1 MSCRGSHLGA
11 CACWK
16 SETHLWSISQS
27 WQKLIFI
34 RQESSP
40 PHSDYYYHFII
51 ISTLSRF
58 IPTNDRPLESKT
70 NDYSSHR
77 NEHGLLD
84 WFSWGS
90 IINSSLFTTANS
102 DFWSAGTINLPTEEF
117 FRIFHTDPAF
127 PKPLNKYWATKAC
140 LIGIAAA
147 WWWVDAMVGIIT
159 HHCWRCR

>member
-102 DFWSAGTINLPTEEF
+102 DFRSAGTINLPTEEF
-117 FRIFHTDPAF
+117 FRIFHTDPACLTEA
-127 PKPLNKYWATKAC
+127 PSTKTEPRKRVLSVLLLPDDELMRWSAS
-140 LIGIAAA
+140 
-147 WWWVDAMVGIIT
+147 
-159 HHCWRCR
+159 